1 MMKVIGWIL
10 FVFGALALLGSL
22 VGGGSIVGS
31 LFWALL
37 GVFLIT
43 RAKKKKQEQSAK
55 EEWANKG
62 NSKPLTDKDFVTE
75 ISEAG
80 NLPVEQRNAIIKFM
94 AYIQGT
100 SPQSVYNEEA
110 NSIVQS
116 VVQSLGLSKDDMA
129 SIVLNSMNNDPE
141 QEIDKI
147 MHGLSEIQD
156 KNLVSELYSK
166 SMRLA
171 EISGDRETVGFVKRV
186 FEELR

>member
-1 MMKVIGWIL
+1 MFIGY
-10 FVFGALALLGSL
+10 VFMTAFGVSLLLYRYVMAINISAWASALLVLTG
-22 VGGGSIVGS
+22 
-31 LFWALL
+31 WAM
-37 GVFLIT
+37 
-43 RAKKKKQEQSAK
+43 R
-55 EEWANKG
+55 
-62 NSKPLTDKDFVTE
+62 
-75 ISEAG
+75 
-80 NLPVEQRNAIIKFM
+80 R
-94 AYIQGT
+94 
-100 SPQSVYNEEA
+100 PQSVGRVTVTDSRAFYLCLFESKNEEA
-110 NSIVQS
+110 NRIVQS
-116 VVQSLGLSKDDMA
+116 VAQSLGLSKDDVA

>member
-1 MMKVIGWIL
+1 MFIGY
-10 FVFGALALLGSL
+10 VFMTAFGVSLLLYRYVMAINISAWASALLVLTG
-22 VGGGSIVGS
+22 
-31 LFWALL
+31 WAM
-37 GVFLIT
+37 
-43 RAKKKKQEQSAK
+43 R
-55 EEWANKG
+55 
-62 NSKPLTDKDFVTE
+62 
-75 ISEAG
+75 
-80 NLPVEQRNAIIKFM
+80 R
-94 AYIQGT
+94 
-100 SPQSVYNEEA
+100 PQSVGRVTVTDSRA
-110 NSIVQS
+110 CIVQS
-116 VVQSLGLSKDDMA
+116 VAQSLGLSKDDVA

>member
-1 MMKVIGWIL
+1 MTVTDSRAFYLCL
-10 FVFGALALLGSL
+10 F
-22 VGGGSIVGS
+22 
-31 LFWALL
+31 
-37 GVFLIT
+37 
-43 RAKKKKQEQSAK
+43 E
-55 EEWANKG
+55 
-62 NSKPLTDKDFVTE
+62 SK
-75 ISEAG
+75 
-80 NLPVEQRNAIIKFM
+80 
-94 AYIQGT
+94 
-100 SPQSVYNEEA
+100 NEEA
-110 NSIVQS
+110 NSIVA
-116 VVQSLGLSKDDMA
+116 QSLGLSKDDVA

>member
-1 MMKVIGWIL
+1 MTA
-10 FVFGALALLGSL
+10 FGVSLLLYRYVMAINISAWASALLVLTG
-22 VGGGSIVGS
+22 
-31 LFWALL
+31 WAM
-37 GVFLIT
+37 
-43 RAKKKKQEQSAK
+43 R
-55 EEWANKG
+55 
-62 NSKPLTDKDFVTE
+62 
-75 ISEAG
+75 
-80 NLPVEQRNAIIKFM
+80 R
-94 AYIQGT
+94 
-100 SPQSVYNEEA
+100 PQSVGRVTVTDSRAFYLCLFESKNEEA
-110 NSIVQS
+110 NSIVA
-116 VVQSLGLSKDDMA
+116 QSLGLSKDDVA

>member
-1 MMKVIGWIL
+1 MTDSRAFYLCL
-10 FVFGALALLGSL
+10 F
-22 VGGGSIVGS
+22 
-31 LFWALL
+31 
-37 GVFLIT
+37 
-43 RAKKKKQEQSAK
+43 E
-55 EEWANKG
+55 
-62 NSKPLTDKDFVTE
+62 SK
-75 ISEAG
+75 
-80 NLPVEQRNAIIKFM
+80 
-94 AYIQGT
+94 
-100 SPQSVYNEEA
+100 NEEA
-110 NSIVQS
+110 NRIVQS
-116 VVQSLGLSKDDMA
+116 VAQSLGLSKDDVA